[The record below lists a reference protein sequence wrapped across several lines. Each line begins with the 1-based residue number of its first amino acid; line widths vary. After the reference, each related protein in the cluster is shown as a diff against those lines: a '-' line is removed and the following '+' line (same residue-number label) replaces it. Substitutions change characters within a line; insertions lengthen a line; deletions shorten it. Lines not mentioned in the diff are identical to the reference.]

1 MELDEEIN
9 KNDHEISKTEHAI
22 LKQKSSI
29 EDVVNQV
36 AAKPTLMYIA
46 LMVGLMSF
54 HMVGN
59 IHFVCILNSE

>member
-9 KNDHEISKTEHAI
+9 RNDHEISKTEDAI
-22 LKQKSSI
+22 SKQKSSI

-54 HMVGN
+54 NMVGN
-59 IHFVCILNSE
+59 IHFVCILNSD